1 MSVIWWALAVM
12 VTFGIVC
19 LVILGGLSVWM
30 RDEHAPTW
38 IPPEPSRI
46 EPHPGPYDWDDVDD
60 A

>member
-1 MSVIWWALAVM
+1 MSTILWALGVLFAFTV
-12 VTFGIVC
+12 VC

-38 IPPEPSRI
+38 IPPEPRRI
-46 EPHPGPYDWDDVDD
+46 EPHPGPYDWSDDD